1 MFRHEDIII
10 VVSYYEKLGRGYRP
24 SLFSFVCV
32 FGGWLGVGGGNLFVS
47 GFLFPSFVG
56 AMITSHYGFTI
67 FLVRIDQTLSLN
79 INYEKQPFS
88 SSLWTHNCTN
98 FTHRST
104 ILEYNSYQLTTATK
118 LNFLQYTHPPTPPPA
133 K

>member
-1 MFRHEDIII
+1 MKKPCQLHNSSLNCPLTREGRVGWAGDDMFRHEDIII

-32 FGGWLGVGGGNLFVS
+32 FGGWLGVGGGNLFFS

-67 FLVRIDQTLSLN
+67 FLVRIDQTLSL
-79 INYEKQPFS
+79 KQYLFFMKIC
-88 SSLWTHNCTN
+88 HK
-98 FTHRST
+98 H
-104 ILEYNSYQLTTATK
+104 K
-118 LNFLQYTHPPTPPPA
+118 L
-133 K
+133 